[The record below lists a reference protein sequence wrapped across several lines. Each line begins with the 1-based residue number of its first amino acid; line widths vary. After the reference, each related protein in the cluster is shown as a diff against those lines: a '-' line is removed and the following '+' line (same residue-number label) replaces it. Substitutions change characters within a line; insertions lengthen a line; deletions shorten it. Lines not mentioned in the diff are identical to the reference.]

1 MLKLENVSASYGS
14 VPAITNVSIEIGEGE
29 AVGLLGANGAGKS
42 TTLRAISGLVKL
54 STGSVTFA
62 GTDVTSLPGHRIP
75 ELGIAHVPEGR
86 QVFPE
91 MTVQENLEIGAFVPT
106 AKAERARTM
115 ELVYEIKGDAQ
126 SWAIEEIRRVLRPKG
141 AFLMMEHDVP
151 SNLFLRALFYLRLTF
166 AGTDVNSLP
175 PYRIPELGIA
185 HVPEG
190 RQVFPEM
197 TVQENLEIGAF
208 VPKAKAERARTM
220 ELVYEIFPR
229 LAERRKQL
237 AGTMSGGEQQMLA
250 VGRGL
255 MLKPRLLMLDEPSL
269 GLAPVMTDVTFEK
282 IGEIHKMG
290 TAILLVEQNVSR
302 ALSLVQRAYVLES
315 GNVIMHGSSSELAGN
330 KQVQAAYLGI

>member
-1 MLKLENVSASYGS
+1 MLRLEAVCASYGS
-14 VPAITNVSIEIGEGE
+14 VPAISDVSIEIAEGE

-42 TTLRAISGLVKL
+42 TTLRVISGLVKL
-54 STGSVTFA
+54 TSGAITFA
-62 GTDVTSLPGHRIP
+62 GTNLASLAPHRIP

-91 MTVQENLEIGAFVPT
+91 MTVQENLEIGA
-106 AKAERARTM
+106 
-115 ELVYEIKGDAQ
+115 Y
-126 SWAIEEIRRVLRPKG
+126 
-141 AFLMMEHDVP
+141 
-151 SNLFLRALFYLRLTF
+151 
-166 AGTDVNSLP
+166 
-175 PYRIPELGIA
+175 
-185 HVPEG
+185 
-190 RQVFPEM
+190 
-197 TVQENLEIGAF
+197 
-208 VPKAKAERARTM
+208 VPKAKAERSRTL
-220 ELVYEIFPR
+220 ELVYSIFPR
-229 LAERRKQL
+229 LSDRSRQL

-282 IGEIHKMG
+282 IGEIHRMG

-315 GNVIMHGSSSELAGN
+315 GRVIMHGTSAELADN

>member
-1 MLKLENVSASYGS
+1 MSTRRPPEARMLKLSGVSAAYGS
-14 VPAITNVSIEIGEGE
+14 VPAITDVSIEVGEGE

-54 STGSVTFA
+54 STGSVTFD
-62 GTDVTSLPGHRIP
+62 GTDLKT
-75 ELGIAHVPEGR
+75 
-86 QVFPE
+86 
-91 MTVQENLEIGAFVPT
+91 
-106 AKAERARTM
+106 
-115 ELVYEIKGDAQ
+115 
-126 SWAIEEIRRVLRPKG
+126 
-141 AFLMMEHDVP
+141 
-151 SNLFLRALFYLRLTF
+151 
-166 AGTDVNSLP
+166 LP

-197 TVQENLEIGAF
+197 TVQENLEVGAF
-208 VPKAKAERARTM
+208 VPKAKAERAQTM
-220 ELVYEIFPR
+220 ELVYGIFPR

-315 GNVIMHGSSSELAGN
+315 GNVIMRGSSDELANN

>member
-1 MLKLENVSASYGS
+1 MIQLSSVTASYGTVS
-14 VPAITNVSIEIGEGE
+14 AIRDITIDVGEGE

-42 TTLRAISGLVKL
+42 TTLRAISGLVRL
-54 STGSVTFA
+54 TSGSVTFA
-62 GTDVTSLPGHRIP
+62 GSDL
-75 ELGIAHVPEGR
+75 
-86 QVFPE
+86 
-91 MTVQENLEIGAFVPT
+91 
-106 AKAERARTM
+106 AK
-115 ELVYEIKGDAQ
+115 
-126 SWAIEEIRRVLRPKG
+126 
-141 AFLMMEHDVP
+141 
-151 SNLFLRALFYLRLTF
+151 
-166 AGTDVNSLP
+166 LP
-175 PYRIPELGIA
+175 PYKIPELGIA

-208 VPKAKAERARTM
+208 VPKAKADRAQTM
-220 ELVYEIFPR
+220 ELVYQIFPR
-229 LAERRKQL
+229 LAERRRQL

-282 IGEIHKMG
+282 IAEIHRMG

-315 GNVIMHGSSSELAGN
+315 GRVIMHGTS
-330 KQVQAAYLGI
+330 

>member
-1 MLKLENVSASYGS
+1 MLELKGVSAAYGS
-14 VPAITNVSIEIGEGE
+14 VPAISRVSININAGE

-42 TTLRAISGLVKL
+42 TTLRVISGLV
-54 STGSVTFA
+54 GSSSGSITFD
-62 GTDVTSLPGHRIP
+62 GIDV
-75 ELGIAHVPEGR
+75 A
-86 QVFPE
+86 
-91 MTVQENLEIGAFVPT
+91 A
-106 AKAERARTM
+106 
-115 ELVYEIKGDAQ
+115 
-126 SWAIEEIRRVLRPKG
+126 
-141 AFLMMEHDVP
+141 
-151 SNLFLRALFYLRLTF
+151 
-166 AGTDVNSLP
+166 LP
-175 PYRIPELGIA
+175 PHKIPELGIA

-208 VPKAKAERARTM
+208 VPKAKAERTRTM
-220 ELVYEIFPR
+220 ELVYAIFPR
-229 LAERRKQL
+229 LAERKKQL

-282 IGEIHKMG
+282 IAEIHKMG

-302 ALSLVQRAYVLES
+302 ALSLVDRAYVLES
-315 GNVIMHGSSSELAGN
+315 GRVIMHGKSDELANN

>member
-1 MLKLENVSASYGS
+1 MLKLAGVSASYGS
-14 VPAITNVSIEIGEGE
+14 VPAIHNVSIEIGEGE

-42 TTLRAISGLVKL
+42 TTLRAISSLVKR
-54 STGSVTFA
+54 SGTITFA
-62 GTDVTSLPGHRIP
+62 GTALASLPPHRIP

-91 MTVQENLEIGAFVPT
+91 MTVQENLEIGA
-106 AKAERARTM
+106 
-115 ELVYEIKGDAQ
+115 Y
-126 SWAIEEIRRVLRPKG
+126 
-141 AFLMMEHDVP
+141 
-151 SNLFLRALFYLRLTF
+151 
-166 AGTDVNSLP
+166 
-175 PYRIPELGIA
+175 
-185 HVPEG
+185 
-190 RQVFPEM
+190 
-197 TVQENLEIGAF
+197 
-208 VPKAKAERARTM
+208 VPKAKAERSRTLD
-220 ELVYEIFPR
+220 LVYSIFPR
-229 LAERRKQL
+229 LADRKRQL

-315 GNVIMHGSSSELAGN
+315 GHVTLQGTSAELANN

>member
-1 MLKLENVSASYGS
+1 VLTLAGVSARYGS
-14 VPAITNVSIEIGEGE
+14 VPAIDGVSIEVGEGE

-42 TTLRAISGLVKL
+42 TTLRAISGLVRL
-54 STGSVTFA
+54 TA
-62 GTDVTSLPGHRIP
+62 GTIGFDGTDIAALPPYRVA

-86 QVFPE
+86 QVFPDL
-91 MTVQENLEIGAFVPT
+91 TVQENLEIGAYVPR
-106 AKAERARTM
+106 AKAERARTL
-115 ELVYEIKGDAQ
+115 EV
-126 SWAIEEIRRVLRPKG
+126 
-141 AFLMMEHDVP
+141 
-151 SNLFLRALFYLRLTF
+151 
-166 AGTDVNSLP
+166 
-175 PYRIPELGIA
+175 
-185 HVPEG
+185 
-190 RQVFPEM
+190 VF
-197 TVQENLEIGAF
+197 G
-208 VPKAKAERARTM
+208 
-220 ELVYEIFPR
+220 IFPV
-229 LAERRKQL
+229 LAERRRQR

-315 GNVIMHGSSSELAGN
+315 GNVIMHGTSAELANN

>member
-1 MLKLENVSASYGS
+1 MLELKGVSASYGS
-14 VPAITNVSIEIGEGE
+14 VPAINNVSIEIGEGE

-42 TTLRAISGLVKL
+42 TTLRVVSGLVKPR
-54 STGSVTFA
+54 SGTMTFA
-62 GTDVTSLPGHRIP
+62 GANLALLPPHRIP

-91 MTVQENLEIGAFVPT
+91 MTVHENLEIGA
-106 AKAERARTM
+106 
-115 ELVYEIKGDAQ
+115 Y
-126 SWAIEEIRRVLRPKG
+126 
-141 AFLMMEHDVP
+141 
-151 SNLFLRALFYLRLTF
+151 
-166 AGTDVNSLP
+166 
-175 PYRIPELGIA
+175 
-185 HVPEG
+185 
-190 RQVFPEM
+190 
-197 TVQENLEIGAF
+197 
-208 VPKAKAERARTM
+208 VPKAKTERSRTLD
-220 ELVYEIFPR
+220 LVYSIFPR

-255 MLKPRLLMLDEPSL
+255 MLRPKLLMLDEPSL

-315 GNVIMHGSSSELAGN
+315 GRVIMHDSSAALANN

>member
-1 MLKLENVSASYGS
+1 MLKLEGVSASYGS
-14 VPAITNVSIEIGEGE
+14 VPAISDVAIEIGAGE

-42 TTLRAISGLVKL
+42 TTLRAISGQVKL
-54 STGSVTFA
+54 SKGS
-62 GTDVTSLPGHRIP
+62 
-75 ELGIAHVPEGR
+75 
-86 QVFPE
+86 
-91 MTVQENLEIGAFVPT
+91 
-106 AKAERARTM
+106 
-115 ELVYEIKGDAQ
+115 
-126 SWAIEEIRRVLRPKG
+126 
-141 AFLMMEHDVP
+141 
-151 SNLFLRALFYLRLTF
+151 LTF
-166 AGTDVNSLP
+166 DGIDLTSMP

-197 TVQENLEIGAF
+197 TVQENLEIGAY
-208 VPKAKAERARTM
+208 VPKAKADRAKTM
-220 ELVYEIFPR
+220 QLVYEIFPR
-229 LAERRKQL
+229 LADRRRQL

-282 IGEIHKMG
+282 IAEIHKLG

-302 ALSLVQRAYVLES
+302 ALTLVSRAYVLES
-315 GNVIMHGSSSELAGN
+315 GNVIMHGSSEELANN